1 MGCGLTECKNCVD
14 SDSNGPAAA
23 GVADATAVVAKE
35 MANANQ
41 TVEVEAKFNN
51 QLS

>member
-1 MGCGLTECKNCVD
+1 
-14 SDSNGPAAA
+14 
-23 GVADATAVVAKE
+23 VVAKE

>member
-14 SDSNGPAAA
+14 IDSNGAAA
-23 GVADATAVVAKE
+23 AWVVDATAVVAKD